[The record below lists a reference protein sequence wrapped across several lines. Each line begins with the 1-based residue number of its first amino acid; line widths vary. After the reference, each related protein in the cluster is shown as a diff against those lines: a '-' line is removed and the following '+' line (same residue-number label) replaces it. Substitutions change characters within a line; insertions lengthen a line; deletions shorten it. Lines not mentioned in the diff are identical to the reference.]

1 MVTDDQLRVFIT
13 ELMDAFYERRIG
25 SLKKLDLRKIL
36 SKKNPYLY
44 CALGIDDPRKIVEAI
59 VNAQVSSSDEGLF
72 GDAFFEPLALKL
84 SGGHTA
90 PSPGVDVVCE
100 DSATY
105 TAYAIK
111 SGTAVFN
118 AQSKKKQ
125 LEEFNSLAA
134 RVRKLGKR
142 FDPVIGYG
150 YGRKQQRSL
159 ASYREVAGQAL
170 WEELSGDPEAY
181 VRIIQLLAE
190 APSST
195 VDDYERARTALID
208 ELVAE
213 FETDYCEAD
222 GTIDWEKIVRLNSS
236 SVAPKRTR
244 RR

>member
-1 MVTDDQLRVFIT
+1 MVTDEELKGFVT
-13 ELMDAFYERRIG
+13 SLMDSFYERRIG
-25 SLKKLDLRKIL
+25 SLRKLDLRKIL

-44 CALGIDDPRKIVEAI
+44 CALGINDPRKIVEAI

-72 GDAFFEPLALKL
+72 GDALFEPLALVL

-100 DSATY
+100 DASTY

-125 LEEFNSLAA
+125 LEEFGSLAA

-150 YGRKQQRSL
+150 YGRKQQRVQ
-159 ASYREVAGQAL
+159 AAYRELAGQAL
-170 WEELSGDPEAY
+170 WQELSGDPECY
-181 VRIIQLLAE
+181 LRIIRLLAD
-190 APSST
+190 APPSIAA
-195 VDDYERARTALID
+195 DYELARTALID

-213 FETDYCEAD
+213 LEADFCKPD
-222 GTIDWEKIVRLNSS
+222 GTIDWEQIVMLNSATTPPKK
-236 SVAPKRTR
+236 SVKK
-244 RR
+244 